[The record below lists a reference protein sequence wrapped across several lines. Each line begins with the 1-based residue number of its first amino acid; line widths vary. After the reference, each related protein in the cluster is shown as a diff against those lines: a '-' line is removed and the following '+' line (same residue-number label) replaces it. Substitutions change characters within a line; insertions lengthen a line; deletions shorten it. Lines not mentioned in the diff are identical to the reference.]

1 VVRGA
6 RQRRGG
12 EVLRL
17 DAELGHG
24 RDLEEDRLRLLP
36 HFLKHAGHLRRK
48 DDLAWP
54 VLRVGDGDLPE
65 GGEGGVPVVAEQLGG
80 AEIREGLQPLDRGK
94 GVARRAGEAATQDG
108 GGLVVVQALIRPHPL
123 REQVAGGLL
132 GGDAA
137 RRQREQRDQ
146 EHRKNA
152 ADHGVSSRRTMSVIL
167 SCWPEPISN
176 VRSYGWKP
184 SRSTRSECVP
194 GQTGRSF
201 SGTVPTICP
210 SRYTLPQGN
219 ELTYKRPSSM
229 RPPVLAGGGVGFT
242 TVLGGAVCVTRGA
255 AGRDA
260 GARGRA
266 VARGASGCGRGISG
280 VGSVSRG
287 SVAAGSVAGAGGG
300 AGRVAVGDGRPIRR
314 SIGGAAGSD
323 DRVSHTP
330 PAPSTSTSPAAV
342 AKRRPRRCGSGSS
355 SIITT
360 GEPGPRRGLSENM
373 PARAPAPAPGPVPP
387 RSRPGRRCRTKAL
400 RGTHR
405 AGARS
410 PARSP
415 PAPGCAGSGSSPSV
429 RWCGPAPRPSD
440 LGRAWWR
447 TTGSSPWR
455 RSGRSGGC
463 ADD

>member
-1 VVRGA
+1 CTCSRRRRKASRTAVFAPPTTSTAGA
-6 RQRRGG
+6 DRCAKKLAIPAPPMAAATANRPLKPPASCATIEGSTTTATAAARPPASERTAGPAGACSGG
-12 EVLRL
+12 AVPSGR
-17 DAELGHG
+17 AGHSW
-24 RDLEEDRLRLLP
+24 DLQEDRLRLLP

-152 ADHGVSSRRTMSVIL
+152 AYHGVSSRRTMSVIL

-255 AGRDA
+255 
-260 GARGRA
+260 
-266 VARGASGCGRGISG
+266 
-280 VGSVSRG
+280 
-287 SVAAGSVAGAGGG
+287 
-300 AGRVAVGDGRPIRR
+300 
-314 SIGGAAGSD
+314 
-323 DRVSHTP
+323 
-330 PAPSTSTSPAAV
+330 
-342 AKRRPRRCGSGSS
+342 
-355 SIITT
+355 
-360 GEPGPRRGLSENM
+360 
-373 PARAPAPAPGPVPP
+373 
-387 RSRPGRRCRTKAL
+387 
-400 RGTHR
+400 
-405 AGARS
+405 
-410 PARSP
+410 
-415 PAPGCAGSGSSPSV
+415 
-429 RWCGPAPRPSD
+429 
-440 LGRAWWR
+440 
-447 TTGSSPWR
+447 
-455 RSGRSGGC
+455 
-463 ADD
+463 